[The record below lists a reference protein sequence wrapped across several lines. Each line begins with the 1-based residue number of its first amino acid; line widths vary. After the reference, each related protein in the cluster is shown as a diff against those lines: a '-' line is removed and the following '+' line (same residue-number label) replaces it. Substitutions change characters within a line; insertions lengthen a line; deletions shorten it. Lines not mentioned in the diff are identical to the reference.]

1 MSILYFAYGANLDRE
16 AMSRRCPGAMVR
28 ERAIL
33 ADHELVAMRQG
44 WLSIVPRPES
54 RTEGLIWALE
64 DEHLEALD
72 EYEEVAQG
80 LYIHERRTVETIDG
94 ATVEVL
100 VYVGT
105 NSGPGRLRAEYAGR
119 VAKAARTEL
128 GPEAAGI
135 IEALRAE
142 PAS

>member
-16 AMSRRCPGAMVR
+16 AMSRRCPGAVVR
-28 ERAIL
+28 ERATL
-33 ADHELVAMRQG
+33 AGHELVAMRQG
-44 WLSIVPRPES
+44 WLSITPRPEA
-54 RTEGLIWALE
+54 RTEGLLWELE
-64 DEHLEALD
+64 DEHLVALD

-80 LYIHERRTVETIDG
+80 LYIHERRTVTTTDG

-105 NSGPGRLRAEYAGR
+105 NSGPGRLHAEYAGR

-135 IEALRAE
+135 IEALAG
-142 PAS
+142 